1 MGLGT
6 LFLLAGSAHAQ
17 SDAASVFKSK
27 CAVCHG
33 ADGSGNTAMGKNLK
47 LRDLR
52 SDEVQKQT
60 DDQIIAIINNGKTP
74 MPAYKGKLT
83 EDQIKGLTAYIR
95 DLAKTK

>member
-6 LFLLAGSAHAQ
+6 LFLLAGSAHAH

-74 MPAYKGKLT
+74 MPAYKGKLA